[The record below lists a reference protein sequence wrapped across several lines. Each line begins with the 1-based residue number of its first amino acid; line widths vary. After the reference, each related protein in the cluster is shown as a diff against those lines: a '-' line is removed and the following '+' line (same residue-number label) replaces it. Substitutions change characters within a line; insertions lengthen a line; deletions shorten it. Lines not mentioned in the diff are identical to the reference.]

1 MPSTAPLAFAQRFQ
15 EQGRRQF
22 AASLAASA
30 GHGGVCPGDAAVHTL
45 AGTVG
50 TACHY
55 ATLVG
60 LVQFAKASAVL
71 ASTVGALVNY
81 VLNYRWTF
89 ASKRSHDK
97 TLPRFSLV
105 ALAGIAINALVMI
118 ALLKF
123 VGVHYLVAQVI
134 VTAIVLVAN

>member
-1 MPSTAPLAFAQRFQ
+1 MAVSVPMTP
-15 EQGRRQF
+15 QF
-22 AASLAASA
+22 MRYA
-30 GHGGVCPGDAAVHTL
+30 L
-45 AGTVG
+45 AGAVG
-50 TACHY
+50 TAFHY

-71 ASTVGALVNY
+71 ASTLGALVGALVNY

-97 TLPRFSLV
+97 ALPRFALV
-105 ALAGIAINALVMI
+105 ALAGIAINAVVMF
-118 ALLKF
+118 ALLQY

-134 VTAIVLVAN
+134 ATAVVLFTNYHANRAWTF